1 MGPRLPRRTFA
12 RMGNLGPVPF
22 FARHRRGGGP
32 CVPWVGG
39 VWGRCERRVKGR
51 KNRLKVNLKVEVR
64 GRGSTG
70 GIPSLLQTQ
79 HIVFSNICSGV
90 FYSILGV
97 EWWGGV
103 GEGVGK
109 GVEKW
114 GGSPYY

>member
-1 MGPRLPRRTFA
+1 MRRWAVCTV
-12 RMGNLGPVPF
+12 G
-22 FARHRRGGGP
+22 
-32 CVPWVGG
+32 GG

-70 GIPSLLQTQ
+70 GIPPLLQTQ

-90 FYSILGV
+90 FYNILGV

>member
-1 MGPRLPRRTFA
+1 
-12 RMGNLGPVPF
+12 MGNLGPRPIF
-22 FARHRRGGGP
+22 RHLASRWWAARALG
-32 CVPWVGG
+32 GG

-70 GIPSLLQTQ
+70 GIPPLLQTQ
-79 HIVFSNICSGV
+79 YIVFSNICSGV
-90 FYSILGV
+90 FYNILGV
-97 EWWGGV
+97 EWWG
-103 GEGVGK
+103 GVGK

>member
-1 MGPRLPRRTFA
+1 
-12 RMGNLGPVPF
+12 MGNLGPVPF

-32 CVPWVGG
+32 FVPWVG
-39 VWGRCERRVKGR
+39 EFEGR

-70 GIPSLLQTQ
+70 GIPPLLQTQ
-79 HIVFSNICSGV
+79 HIVFSNICLGV
-90 FYSILGV
+90 FCNIWWV
-97 EWWGGV
+97 EWWGEV